1 MTRAAGVVLA
11 LIVAISCSAPSIA
24 VLRVTR
30 FSGLQ
35 AVPAFD
41 RSLQDAAAAQQLYDA
56 LVTLPVAIDR
66 WCPYGTGA
74 GYRLA
79 FSDTRRL
86 ILVAKVGSDGCREA
100 VLPGND
106 RRATN
111 ESFWAI
117 FANTLALD
125 PRNSD
130 QLFPQPLRATSGTG
144 SRAPALRDRF
154 APRRL

>member
-1 MTRAAGVVLA
+1 MTRAIAVGLA
-11 LIVAISCSAPSIA
+11 LLVAVSSLAPSTS
-24 VLRVTR
+24 VLQVAR
-30 FSGLQ
+30 FAGLQ

-41 RSLQDAAAAQQLYDA
+41 RSAQDAAKAEHLYRA
-56 LVTLPVAIDR
+56 LVALPVAEDR
-66 WCPYGTGA
+66 WCPYGSGA

-79 FSDTRRL
+79 FSDTLRL

-111 ESFWAI
+111 EFFWAI
-117 FANTLALD
+117 FADTLGLD
-125 PRNSD
+125 RYAD
-130 QLFPQPLRATSGTG
+130 LLFPQPFRTTTGTG
-144 SRAPALRDRF
+144 SHAPALRDRF